1 MPRQRNS
8 FLDLNCNQHCRVTGI
23 AVPSLF
29 PQLLRASQRPLLPS
43 RKPQP
48 TSTPPTIPDIH
59 QLYAPSSSSP
69 SGARDSMTSATED
82 YEQREKSVY
91 TRSAMDKIT
100 DRIAALPDDATY
112 FSLEFFPPKTAM
124 GFSNLRDRLHR
135 MERALRPLFVNV
147 TWGAGGTT
155 SQKSL
160 ELAELCQRDLGL
172 TTCLHLTCTNM
183 SRQLIDKALD
193 DAKVLGIRNI
203 LALRGDPP
211 RRDEYRDVED
221 PADDGG
227 EDFTWAV
234 DLVKYIRKNHGDYFC
249 VGVAAYPEGHA
260 EESHPLGQS
269 LEHDLPYLVEKV
281 QAGADFIMTQ
291 LFFDI
296 KAYDRFESTLRDH
309 PSGVFKTLPIIPG
322 LMPIQS
328 YQMVKR
334 TTKLSHANIPDE
346 VLSRL
351 NAVKGDDE
359 RVKMVGVDILSEMV
373 EQVKEVKSRTPGPKG
388 FHFYTL
394 NLEKAVSFI
403 LERTNLIPAAPQ
415 DEEAVVVDEAIPI
428 PALLVNGNTHLRASS
443 HSHSRASRR
452 HSSVGSDPHNRV
464 IVGDRPAN
472 HPEWEATG
480 QEAGIPADSINT
492 RANTLAI
499 SEGEGVL
506 GREATWDDFPNGRFG
521 DARSPAYGE
530 IDGYGVS
537 LHMSITQ
544 AVKLWG
550 YPKTREDINQLF
562 VQHIQGEL
570 SAIPWSEEELL
581 PESSTIKPHLLQLN
595 TKGWWTVASQ
605 PAVNGLRSTDST
617 FGWGP
622 TNGFVFQKSFVEFF
636 VPTADWDLLMA
647 KLNSPELRD
656 IICFYASNAKGD
668 FISSDSTG
676 GLNSE
681 TQGASTNAVTWG
693 VFPGKEIVTPTIV
706 EEVSFRAWSEEAFG
720 IWGEWAKVYGRGSE
734 SEKLLEGIK
743 DEYWLVNLIHH
754 DFVEKDALWKLLT
767 S

>member
-1 MPRQRNS
+1 
-8 FLDLNCNQHCRVTGI
+8 
-23 AVPSLF
+23 
-29 PQLLRASQRPLLPS
+29 
-43 RKPQP
+43 
-48 TSTPPTIPDIH
+48 
-59 QLYAPSSSSP
+59 
-69 SGARDSMTSATED
+69 
-82 YEQREKSVY
+82 
-91 TRSAMDKIT
+91 MDRIT
-100 DRIAALPDDATY
+100 DRIAALPADGSY

-147 TWGAGGTT
+147 TWGAGGST

-160 ELAELCQRDLGL
+160 ELAELCQRELGL

-183 SRQLIDKALD
+183 SRKLIDKALE
-193 DAKVLGIRNI
+193 DAKALGIRNI

-211 RRDEYRDVED
+211 RREEYRDPDDSE
-221 PADDGG
+221 DDGG
-227 EDFTWAV
+227 QDFNWAA
-234 DLVKYIRKNHGDYFC
+234 DLVKYIRKTHGDYFC
-249 VGVAAYPEGHA
+249 IGVAAYPEGHA

-269 LEHDLPYLVEKV
+269 LEHDLPYLVQKV
-281 QAGADFIMTQ
+281 EAGADFIMTQ

-296 KAYDRFESTLRDH
+296 KAYDHFENTLRDH

-328 YQMVKR
+328 YQMIKR
-334 TTKLSHANIPDE
+334 TTKLSHAQIPDDI
-346 VLSRL
+346 LARL

-359 RVKMVGVDILSEMV
+359 RVKMVGVDIVSELV
-373 EQVKEVKSRTPGPKG
+373 EKVKDIKSKTPGPKG

-403 LERTNLIPAAPQ
+403 LERTNLIPEPPE
-415 DEEAVVVDEAIPI
+415 DEEALVVDDAIPI
-428 PALLVNGNTHLRASS
+428 PALLVNGSSNLRSGS
-443 HSHSRASRR
+443 HSRSRASRR

-464 IVGDRPAN
+464 IVGDRPAT

-480 QEAGIPADSINT
+480 QEAGVRAEAINT

-544 AVKLWG
+544 AVKFWG
-550 YPKTREDINQLF
+550 HPKTRQDINDLF
-562 VQHIQGEL
+562 VKHIQGEL

-581 PESSTIKPHLLQLN
+581 AESSTIQPHLLRLN
-595 TKGWWTVASQ
+595 QKGWWTVASQ
-605 PAVNGLRSTDST
+605 PAVNGLRSSDGT

-622 TNGFVFQKSFVEFF
+622 PNGFVFQKSFVEFF
-636 VPTADWDLLMA
+636 IPSSEWSVLKE
-647 KLNSPELRD
+647 KLNSSELCD
-656 IICFYASNAKGD
+656 SVCFYAGNAKGD
-668 FISSDSTG
+668 FVSSDKG
-676 GLNSE
+676 GHVDGSS
-681 TQGASTNAVTWG
+681 GAGPSTNAVTWG
-693 VFPGKEIVTPTIV
+693 VFPGKEIITPTII
-706 EEVSFRAWSEEAFG
+706 EEVSFRAWCEEAFG
-720 IWGEWAKVYGRGSE
+720 IWGEWAKVYGRGSD
-734 SEKLLEGIK
+734 SEKLLSGIK

-754 DFVEKDALWKLLT
+754 DFVEKDALWQVL
-767 S
+767 SS